1 MSTRQPGQPRQLLA
15 DRVRDDL
22 LARIQDGSLP
32 VGAKLPAEPELSE
45 EFGVSRA
52 TIREAVRSLVEV
64 GYLSRIHGS
73 GTFVAIQPRL
83 RHTLERNLSYSKLIE
98 HAGLRPGREL
108 LGLERASV
116 TEQEAKALSL
126 KSEEQVV
133 RIERVRSADD
143 RPVIYSVDTI
153 PERYVR
159 NVPDAA
165 FGGSLYE
172 LFERVGYTVSHG
184 EATLAPVLADE
195 RLADVL
201 HVAIGAP
208 LMQIVQL
215 DITTAGEV
223 IMFSRE
229 WHVPGI
235 FELSLLRRAT

>member
-1 MSTRQPGQPRQLLA
+1 MSERGPREPRRLLT
-15 DRVRDDL
+15 DQVRDEIL
-22 LARIQDGSLP
+22 TRIHDGSLA
-32 VGAKLPAEPELSE
+32 VGARLPAEPELSE

-73 GTFVAIQPRL
+73 GTYVAFQPKV
-83 RHTLERNLSYSKLIE
+83 RHTLERNLSYTRLIQY
-98 HAGLRPGREL
+98 AGLRPSRHV
-108 LGLERASV
+108 LGLERVPV
-116 TEQEAKALSL
+116 TEEDAKALGVG
-126 KSEEQVV
+126 KGERAV
-133 RIERVRSADD
+133 RIERVRFAND

-159 NVPDAA
+159 GTPDDS
-165 FGGSLYE
+165 FGESLYE
-172 LFERVGYTVSHG
+172 LIEKIGYTVSHG

-195 RLADVL
+195 RLAGLLQVDV
-201 HVAIGAP
+201 GAP
-208 LMQIVQL
+208 LMRIYQV
-215 DITTAGEV
+215 DRTTSGEA